1 MRGAHRSGP
10 TFDGADSQDVI
21 GESLRASTLSDSET
35 DDDEPEDADT
45 AGALRFDRGATI
57 DRYIVL
63 DRIGAGAMGV
73 VYTAYDPR
81 LDRRVALKVMHAR
94 PGAQASDVATRLLR
108 EAQALAKLSHENVVA
123 VHDANALGEVVY
135 LTMELVDGV
144 SLTRWLKQGPHSV
157 DEILKVF
164 IQAGRGLA
172 GAHAAGLIH
181 RDFKP
186 DNVLV
191 GNDGRVRVVDFGIA
205 RGADGPDL
213 LTVDQAMLRS
223 HDSHPAVPA
232 VEPEPSPERTTE
244 PADRTTE
251 RTPDR
256 ITERQAEGSV
266 LPFASTDRGAVPSF
280 ARSQDLAD
288 TAKADGRGERAG
300 KPSGTASERPRLA
313 ASQLE
318 TAIPGLSS
326 VRLTRTGA
334 LVGTPAYMA
343 PEQHIAARVDARTD
357 QFAFCIAL
365 YEALFGSHPFP
376 AKNYMQLSLSV
387 LGGKVDAMVGRND
400 VPVRVRKVILRGLSV
415 DPDLRFPT
423 MDELLLAL
431 SADPELRRRRRFGFA
446 LLAGGVAGMMGLVGV
461 EMFGGVPPCEGAD
474 RHVIEVYDDGVRAE
488 IRAAFLATGQPFAQ
502 RVLESTLGGL
512 DRWSQRWGDMR
523 REACE
528 LTHVHHEQS
537 TELLDRRITCL
548 DRHMRRLTATVGV
561 LRGANKEVVLHAV
574 ESVEALPELTECEDN
589 DRLLSGEAP
598 PPGQAAMIAAAE
610 QRLAEAEAA
619 RVAVQ
624 YDDAERLAGE
634 ALALATS
641 EGLRRVEAQGLIVQG
656 RIAASRRRL
665 DRAEQSFTQAAAL
678 AERIGADELRATA
691 WGELG
696 IILGVLQRQTR
707 EAERL
712 LRHDERV
719 LDRFGA
725 SRLERARLRERLG
738 MVLAAGERNDE
749 ALELLSAALADAE
762 ELLGKTGF
770 GLVSILNAR
779 GTVYD
784 QRGEADAALA
794 EYARALAICEAHLG
808 PDHPDIA
815 SILGNMAIVEERHER
830 YDLARSHLER
840 ALAIEQRS
848 LGDDHPQTGWT
859 QMNLGNLFLLI
870 GEHGAAASQL
880 ERALAVQIKAGA
892 SDADLATL
900 LYNLGIAHHLRGEF
914 EQALGPYRD
923 ALARSERVHG
933 VEHIEVAGPLLGLGG
948 ALVELGRFAEAR
960 PLLER
965 ALTLRTRAGVPP
977 VDLGELRFALARA
990 LAPVERD
997 RALVLATQARG
1008 DYSGDGDTDGVST
1021 VDTWLKSQVKRR
1033 P

>member
-1 MRGAHRSGP
+1 LRGAQRSGP
-10 TFDGADSQDVI
+10 TFDGADSRDVI

-45 AGALRFDRGATI
+45 AGALRFERGATI

-157 DEILKVF
+157 DEIIKVF

-232 VEPEPSPERTTE
+232 ALPEPSAKRTAESPERIMERTTE
-244 PADRTTE
+244 
-251 RTPDR
+251 
-256 ITERQAEGSV
+256 RQADGSV
-266 LPFASTDRGAVPSF
+266 LPFASTDRGVVPSF
-280 ARSQDLAD
+280 ARTQDLAD
-288 TAKADGRGERAG
+288 TAKADGRAERGG
-300 KPSGTASERPRLA
+300 KPKDPASERPRLQ

-387 LGGKVDAMVGRND
+387 LGGKVDAMVGRSD

-415 DPDLRFPT
+415 DPDQRFPN

-431 SADPELRRRRRFGFA
+431 SSDPELRRRRRFGFA

-474 RHVIEVYDDGVRAE
+474 RHVIEVYADEVRAE
-488 IRAAFLATGQPFAQ
+488 ISAAFLATGQPFAQ

-574 ESVEALPELTECEDN
+574 ESVDALPDLSECEDN

-598 PPGQAAMIAAAE
+598 PPGQAAMIAAGE
-610 QRLAEAEAA
+610 QLLAEAEAA
-619 RVAVQ
+619 HTAVQ

-634 ALALATS
+634 ALALAVA
-641 EGLRRVEAQGLIVQG
+641 EGLPRVEAQALIVQG
-656 RIAASRRRL
+656 QIAKNRRRL
-665 DRAEQSFTQAAAL
+665 DRAELSFTQAAAL

-696 IILGVLQRQTR
+696 VVLGVLQRHTA

-719 LDRFGA
+719 LERFGA

-738 MVLAAGERNDE
+738 MVLATGQRNDE
-749 ALELLSAALADAE
+749 ALVLLSAALVDAE
-762 ELLGKTGF
+762 ELLGPRSF
-770 GLVSILNAR
+770 GLVPILNTR

-794 EYARALAICEAHLG
+794 EYARALAIAEAYVG
-808 PDHPDIA
+808 ADHPDIA
-815 SILGNMAIVEERHER
+815 GILGNMAIVEQHSGRLE
-830 YDLARSHLER
+830 LARQHLER
-840 ALAIEQRS
+840 TLVIYRRS
-848 LGDDHPQTGWT
+848 LGDEHPQTGWT
-859 QMNLGNLFLLI
+859 HNNLGALFTMT
-870 GEHGAAASQL
+870 GEYDAAAAQF
-880 ERALAVQIKAGA
+880 ELAFAVLSKHGIG
-892 SDADLATL
+892 DADLADL
-900 LYNLGIAHHLRGEF
+900 LFNLGITHFMRGQF
-914 EQALGPYRD
+914 EQALGPYQD
-923 ALARSERVHG
+923 ALTRSERVHG
-933 VEHIEVAGPLLGLGG
+933 VDHVEVAGPLLGLGG
-948 ALVELGRFAEAR
+948 TLVELGRLDEAR

-965 ALTLRTRAGVPP
+965 ALAIRSREGVPP

-997 RALVLATQARG
+997 RALVLAAQARG
-1008 DYSGDGDTDGVST
+1008 DYSSDGDTDSVST
-1021 VDTWLKSQVKRR
+1021 VETWLKSQIKRR